1 MTQRTGNTAASET
14 IPVQPR
20 GARPALDNRGRAL
33 FVCII
38 SFFLLLEGTGLIEH
52 QQAGAPAHRRT
63 PTLLP
68 SASIFYEARH
78 ESAARCECEMN
89 ERWGGWMLAPLAV
102 EAVITGF
109 LEAAGREEGGW
120 RRDEARDR
128 RAGRRFS
135 FHLTC
140 RRSVAGRGIKKGE
153 EKKSEERTRR
163 RMSG

>member
-1 MTQRTGNTAASET
+1 
-14 IPVQPR
+14 
-20 GARPALDNRGRAL
+20 
-33 FVCII
+33 
-38 SFFLLLEGTGLIEH
+38 
-52 QQAGAPAHRRT
+52 
-63 PTLLP
+63 
-68 SASIFYEARH
+68 
-78 ESAARCECEMN
+78 
-89 ERWGGWMLAPLAV
+89 MLAPLAA

-140 RRSVAGRGIKKGE
+140 WRSVAGSGEGNEKGE
-153 EKKSEERTRR
+153 KQSEGRTRR